1 MSLSWRVVVC
11 AVVTLAVVW
20 VLLAAPTESEPVPQK
35 YQISASAG
43 NQVWRVDTQTGEVVS
58 CSLTSAPAKSA
69 VTCHGKKGPLP

>member
-1 MSLSWRVVVC
+1 MNLTWRVVVC
-11 AVVTLAVVW
+11 AVVTLAVGW
-20 VLLAAPTESEPVPQK
+20 VFLAASTKSEPAPQK

-43 NQVWRVDTQTGEVVS
+43 NQVWRLDTQTGEVVS